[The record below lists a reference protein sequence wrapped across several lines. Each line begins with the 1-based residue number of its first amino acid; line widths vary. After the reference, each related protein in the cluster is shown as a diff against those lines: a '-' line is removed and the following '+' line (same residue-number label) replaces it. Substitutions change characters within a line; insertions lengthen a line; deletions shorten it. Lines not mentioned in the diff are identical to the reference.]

1 MAATEN
7 FPKLPQLH
15 LPFANVADPG
25 TIRLGDSEST
35 GQFPLPR

>member
-7 FPKLPQLH
+7 FPKLPPLR

-25 TIRLGDSEST
+25 TIRLRDTGIT